1 MCCWG
6 CAQVCLVGLFND
18 VYRWSVCLDASSSG
32 DVHRWNTRIS
42 GVLSVT
48 GTTFLGSRV
57 FSLQSRDP
65 LTVPVLSFCA
75 FTSCFICP
83 TFVTQGGCH
92 MRNISR
98 HLSELFV
105 LWFLCFNDVL
115 PGAQPSYDWSVPFWG
130 VLRRPCCLYSV
141 KPVRGEKV
149 TSDVFSFSAVTE
161 AVGMLLRPFFF
172 FALRVTTALVTAI
185 CCVVRRHALWF

>member
-1 MCCWG
+1 MTPVL
-6 CAQVCLVGLFND
+6 A
-18 VYRWSVCLDASSSG
+18 

-75 FTSCFICP
+75 FTSCFTCP
-83 TFVTQGGCH
+83 NFVIQGGCH
-92 MRNISR
+92 MRNISS

-115 PGAQPSYDWSVPFWG
+115 PGAQPSYDWNVPFG
-130 VLRRPCCLYSV
+130 
-141 KPVRGEKV
+141 
-149 TSDVFSFSAVTE
+149 VFSGDPAVC
-161 AVGMLLRPFFF
+161 
-172 FALRVTTALVTAI
+172 I
-185 CCVVRRHALWF
+185 Q